1 MTDADISESFH
12 SFPCKYS
19 KSQQIVENFQHHPKI
34 EYPCQLK
41 EKGIR

>member
-19 KSQQIVENFQHHPKI
+19 KSQQIVENFQPKI